1 VVCQASALPL
11 SYGPINRI
19 REQAKCPK
27 LVPKSTPN
35 LSFPRKSWGP
45 KPLASLARRW
55 LGVSTDLGWGG
66 QGVFT
71 LGGRNKD
78 VREDA
83 TKRIVSY
90 FNILIRDVKELRG
103 EAESCISH

>member
-1 VVCQASALPL
+1 MVCQASALPL

-55 LGVSTDLGWGG
+55 LGVSTDLVRGG
-66 QGVFT
+66 QGVCWDFFT
-71 LGGRNKD
+71 EGGETD
-78 VREDA
+78 VDEDE
-83 TKRIVSY
+83 RMIIVCY
-90 FNILIRDVKELRG
+90 FIVL
-103 EAESCISH
+103 S

>member
-1 VVCQASALPL
+1 MACQASALPL

-55 LGVSTDLGWGG
+55 LGVSTDLVRGG
-66 QGVFT
+66 QGVCWDFFT
-71 LGGRNKD
+71 EGGETGVSGD
-78 VREDA
+78 GMM
-83 TKRIVSY
+83 RIIND
-90 FNILIRDVKELRG
+90 FIMLCLNIKGL
-103 EAESCISH
+103 

>member
-1 VVCQASALPL
+1 MVCQASALPL

-55 LGVSTDLGWGG
+55 LGVSTDLVRGG
-66 QGVFT
+66 QGVCWDFFT
-71 LGGRNKD
+71 EGGETGIGRNCMISIGND
-78 VREDA
+78 FSMISR
-83 TKRIVSY
+83 
-90 FNILIRDVKELRG
+90 NIDKIMDT
-103 EAESCISH
+103 

>member
-1 VVCQASALPL
+1 MYTGRRGVANKLNYLDSKAYLCQASALPL

-55 LGVSTDLGWGG
+55 LGVSTDLVRGG

-71 LGGRNKD
+71 QGRRNTD
-78 VREDA
+78 VREDG
-83 TKRIVSY
+83 RM
-90 FNILIRDVKELRG
+90 
-103 EAESCISH
+103 

>member
-1 VVCQASALPL
+1 MVCQASALPL

-55 LGVSTDLGWGG
+55 LGVSTDLVRGG
-66 QGVFT
+66 QGVCWDFFT
-71 LGGRNKD
+71 GG
-78 VREDA
+78 
-83 TKRIVSY
+83 
-90 FNILIRDVKELRG
+90 G
-103 EAESCISH
+103 EADVGEDGRKLIVNYFSMLS

>member
-1 VVCQASALPL
+1 VCQASALPL

-45 KPLASLARRW
+45 KPLALVGTVLARW
-55 LGVSTDLGWGG
+55 ESTVSGRGG
-66 QGVFT
+66 QGENAV
-71 LGGRNKD
+71 G
-78 VREDA
+78 
-83 TKRIVSY
+83 
-90 FNILIRDVKELRG
+90 
-103 EAESCISH
+103 

>member
-1 VVCQASALPL
+1 
-11 SYGPINRI
+11 
-19 REQAKCPK
+19 
-27 LVPKSTPN
+27 STPN

-71 LGGRNKD
+71 LGRRKTDVGEDDKIRIYNYLNMLTRN
-78 VREDA
+78 
-83 TKRIVSY
+83 
-90 FNILIRDVKELRG
+90 G
-103 EAESCISH
+103 EKLSWGCR

>member
-55 LGVSTDLGWGG
+55 LGVSTVSIRGG

-71 LGGRNKD
+71 RGRRKKD
-78 VREDA
+78 V
-83 TKRIVSY
+83 
-90 FNILIRDVKELRG
+90 G
-103 EAESCISH
+103 EERTQRLP